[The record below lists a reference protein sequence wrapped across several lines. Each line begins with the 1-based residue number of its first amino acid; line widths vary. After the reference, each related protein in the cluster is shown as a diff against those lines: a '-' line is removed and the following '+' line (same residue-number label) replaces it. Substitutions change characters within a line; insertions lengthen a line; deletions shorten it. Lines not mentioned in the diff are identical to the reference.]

1 MSSHERGLLILETW
15 QKIYSAAEERRPNI
29 KYKDGKRIP
38 IKLLLGKIHP
48 IYVENYPSCEY
59 FISIYLDKK
68 GKGRISSAVTGIVF
82 PFDAAV

>member
-1 MSSHERGLLILETW
+1 MVC
-15 QKIYSAAEERRPNI
+15 AAEERRPNI

-59 FISIYLDKK
+59 FIYLDKK